1 MTKNHRIAYWV
12 TTALVALGMLSGGA
26 ANAVQQHDGA
36 AMMVHLGYPLYFLT
50 ILGIWKLLGGV
61 TLLLPGL
68 PRLKEWAYAGIIFD
82 LTGATIS
89 HVVMGDSLRHILTP
103 LVMAGVALAS
113 WALRPP
119 GRRLADAGARA

>member
-12 TTALVALGMLSGGA
+12 TTVLVALGMLSGGA
-26 ANAVQQHDGA
+26 ANTVQQHDGA
-36 AMMVHLGYPLYFLT
+36 AMMIQLGYPLYFLT

-61 TLLLPGL
+61 TLLWPGL

-82 LTGATIS
+82 LTGAAIS
-89 HVVMGDSLRHILTP
+89 HVVMGSGLRHILTP
-103 LVMAGVALAS
+103 LVMAGIALAS